1 MPLHIPL
8 PNLSVRPLRQLS
20 DMLQRIA
27 PLVGEA
33 MAFVQPFSEAVQLCK
48 YNIQVMWQN

>member
-1 MPLHIPL
+1 ML
-8 PNLSVRPLRQLS
+8 PHHSHQLS
-20 DMLQRIA
+20 NMFECIA
-27 PLVGEA
+27 PFVCDA

>member
-1 MPLHIPL
+1 MPLHH
-8 PNLSVRPLRQLS
+8 SRRFS

-27 PLVGEA
+27 PLVSEA